1 MINHKM
7 EKMKIAIIGLGLMGG
22 SMAIDLKKRG
32 FASHIIGVDTDLLH
46 AQTAKKI
53 GFVDEVLELEPAVTI
68 ADMIILATPAN
79 VTVTILPEILNIVDN
94 QVVTDICS
102 TKTHIYERIKSHQ
115 KRKNYVS
122 AHPMAGTEHSGP
134 WAAISGLFDG
144 KAVILT
150 DIEDSDTIALSKVR
164 AMYDCLNMRELFMST
179 HNHDIHVAYVSHISH
194 ISSFALALTVLEKE
208 NNERNIFNL
217 ASGGFDSTVRL
228 AKSSS
233 EMWTPIFMQNAE
245 NVLTVLD
252 TYIDRLKDF
261 KRIIANNN
269 SQEMNQLIKKA
280 NKIKK
285 VLSN

>member
-1 MINHKM
+1 
-7 EKMKIAIIGLGLMGG
+7 
-22 SMAIDLKKRG
+22 
-32 FASHIIGVDTDLLH
+32 
-46 AQTAKKI
+46 
-53 GFVDEVLELEPAVTI
+53 
-68 ADMIILATPAN
+68 
-79 VTVTILPEILNIVDN
+79 
-94 QVVTDICS
+94 
-102 TKTHIYERIKSHQ
+102 
-115 KRKNYVS
+115 
-122 AHPMAGTEHSGP
+122 MAGTEHSGP

-150 DIEDSDTIALSKVR
+150 DIEDSDPTALSKVR
-164 AMYDCLNMRELFMST
+164 ALYDSLNMRELFMST

-252 TYIDRLKDF
+252 TYIDKLQDF
-261 KRIIANNN
+261 KRSIANQND
-269 SQEMNQLIKKA
+269 QEMNQLINKA